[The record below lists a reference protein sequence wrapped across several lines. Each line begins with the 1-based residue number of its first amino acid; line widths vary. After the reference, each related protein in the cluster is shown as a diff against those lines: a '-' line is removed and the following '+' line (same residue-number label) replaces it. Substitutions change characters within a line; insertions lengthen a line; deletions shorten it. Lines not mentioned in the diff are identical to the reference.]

1 MNKVA
6 QQQQEQRLSGRRGKG
21 RQLVL
26 VALGIGKRMS
36 FKFLVIKLHEQR
48 VSPFPISPGLVSGEM
63 CKNEVQMLISKCARE
78 GRRFPAIS

>member
-6 QQQQEQRLSGRRGKG
+6 QQQQGRGKG
-21 RQLVL
+21 GQLVL

-48 VSPFPISPGLVSGEM
+48 VSPFPIPLGLVSGEM
-63 CKNEVQMLISKCARE
+63 CKNEVQMLISKCPRE
-78 GRRFPAIS
+78 GGEGDEDSLL